1 MKRTIT
7 CPKCEAKLAVFDLGK
22 PINQK
27 CPKCGNAFV
36 VESEEKKDAAKGTED
51 KSGKNEEKV
60 AVTGADEKVPPQEK
74 SADKKIDDVPIK
86 PAVTPSAKPSASA
99 KRDPVLAA
107 TPAEPELP
115 AAGGH
120 SLLFPVVVVGLLL
133 VLAVMQGMAKARAE
147 KQYKTLIDHLQHIEK
162 NLIK

>member
-27 CPKCGNAFV
+27 CPKCGNVFV
-36 VESEEKKDAAKGTED
+36 VESEEKKDETVAAPGT
-51 KSGKNEEKV
+51 
-60 AVTGADEKVPPQEK
+60 DEKAPSPEK
-74 SADKKIDDVPIK
+74 PAEKKAGDIFLK
-86 PAVTPSAKPSASA
+86 PAVTPAAKPGTPI

-107 TPAEPELP
+107 PPAEPDAP

-133 VLAVMQGMAKARAE
+133 LIAVMQVITKTRAE
-147 KQYKTLIDHLQHIEK
+147 TQYKTLIKHLQYIEE
-162 NLIK
+162 NLVKQ